1 MQQLFQDLC
10 CPFFFAGFDKC
21 QLHDSLQL
29 SNPTGG
35 GLHRL
40 RNSHQKNTRSFQWVK
55 IYRVLNVSIL
65 LPTLFAKK
73 WKISLTSSISF
84 EDTTTKRSFHG
95 KVHGKSSQ
103 MHFIVKLYTGPLHSL
118 HTLPRVLCRGYF
130 EAGQMDAS
138 ISKVT
143 TNWRPNYFPTQ
154 FSIALVKCWLHSSVH
169 CSTRPRALIVRYFCQ
184 MQSNEHAMMQSNT
197 DLEHR
202 FVYVS

>member
-1 MQQLFQDLC
+1 MMGIENYIFHWMQQLFQDLC

-29 SNPTGG
+29 PNPTGG
-35 GLHRL
+35 GVHRL
-40 RNSHQKNTRSFQWVK
+40 RSSHQKNTRSFQWVK
-55 IYRVLNVSIL
+55 IYRVLDVSIL
-65 LPTLFAKK
+65 FAN
-73 WKISLTSSISF
+73 T
-84 EDTTTKRSFHG
+84 
-95 KVHGKSSQ
+95 
-103 MHFIVKLYTGPLHSL
+103 
-118 HTLPRVLCRGYF
+118 
-130 EAGQMDAS
+130 

-154 FSIALVKCWLHSSVH
+154 FSIALVTTLHKSYLHSSVH
-169 CSTRPRALIVRYFCQ
+169 CSTRPRALIVRYFRQ